1 MDSAQKHT
9 KVFSYQ
15 FKYCNMLRK
24 TIKVED
30 IIIKIP
36 LPVFVDVLGI
46 IVVSYIILYNST
58 KNKQ

>member
-1 MDSAQKHT
+1 
-9 KVFSYQ
+9 
-15 FKYCNMLRK
+15 MLRK